1 MVSKER
7 AIQVKMGK
15 LLSFSSKFLLDR
27 FLTDEAD
34 EEYALIKAKD
44 FSQRLQLA
52 AERHVLV
59 VLQIQI
65 KQAKQPETVSGW
77 VLTKRRSCEQ
87 VIIKLLDKPAQLR
100 LVEVNSIVKMSQ
112 LPLAPEPGELS
123 NQA

>member
-1 MVSKER
+1 MSKER

-27 FLTDEAD
+27 FLTDEAE

-52 AERHVLV
+52 AEHQVLV
-59 VLQIQI
+59 VLHIQT
-65 KQAKQPETVSGW
+65 KQAKQPEMISGW

-87 VIIKLLDKPAQLR
+87 VIIKLLNKPAQLR

-112 LPLAPEPGELS
+112 LPLTPESGELT